1 MNGGDNIRPTIVAI
15 CGKSASGKD
24 TFLKNYLKQN
34 SSANK
39 ILLATSRP
47 IREGEVEG
55 KDYTF
60 CKRSKIKKSAE
71 KYLWPIEYNDWTYA
85 IVKDSIKEEKENI
98 GVFNLYWIKKL
109 LSSESTDYNIIL
121 VNLYADDKERLFRSL
136 NREEN
141 PDCKEICR
149 RFLADED
156 EWNDVDFQILLNN
169 FKEKYPR
176 NYYLI
181 NTTSVKNS

>member
-1 MNGGDNIRPTIVAI
+1 MIIIRPIIIAI

-34 SSANK
+34 PSTNK

-47 IREGEVEG
+47 IREGEING
-55 KDYTF
+55 KDYSF
-60 CKRSKIKKSAE
+60 CKRNKIKKNTE
-71 KYLWPIEYNDWTYA
+71 EYLWPIEYNNWTYA
-85 IVKDSIKEEKENI
+85 IVKNSIKENQENI

-109 LSSESTDYNIIL
+109 LSEENTDYDVIL
-121 VNLYADDKERLFRSL
+121 VNLYVDDKIRLFRSL
-136 NREEN
+136 NREKN

-149 RFLADED
+149 RFLADEN
-156 EWNDVDFQILLNN
+156 EWNDIDFQILLKE
-169 FKEKYPR
+169 FKEKYPK

-181 NTTSVKNS
+181 NTESVKNS